1 MVRRKLSAF
10 ILAALFL
17 LLTSLK
23 FNSAIAQDMP
33 LLYGVYPQR
42 GSQGTE
48 VNLLLSGEG
57 FYSLGELSRVQLSG
71 QDIPVLDHVVVS
83 NEFMRVLIFIPER
96 AAIGETE
103 ISFVFEGMG
112 LDAYFVVEGEERE
125 FSPLV
130 RRITP
135 QEGQVDSEL
144 TLTIEGIRL
153 SEFGELG
160 GVLIADFEIPV
171 IDHNLETDQLMF
183 ISIYL
188 LPETPPGDTEIR
200 LFFENG
206 GFEDFFRVWGPDTV
220 GPGEPFLEWFSP
232 QEGFADTQVDLF
244 LEGGGFFELG
254 EPIGVAIA
262 DVEIPVLGYNIESNE
277 AMVIVVFVPPDL
289 PSGETGIRFYFDDHD
304 FGGPFFILERD
315 RGPGKP
321 RRTNLR
327 GLQPHEGLVDTEI
340 ELFLEGENLFELGE
354 LLNVSISGIDIPI
367 LGQASISDE
376 ALVVQVYLPPD
387 LPTGETLIAFTF
399 ENDEYADSFAI
410 RGREPGPPNLWGL
423 SPQEGEVDTEVELFL
438 EGENLLGLGGLIG
451 VNIGGNDIPVL
462 GHAIESND
470 AVVMR
475 VYLPED
481 TPRGEQVM
489 TVAFENAGLEESFFV
504 RAAPASPIPPAVVV
518 VVVVVVVGAGGVL
531 VGRAIRG
538 RRLPEEKPDEKP
550 SQPEA
555 RVEFIVAVDPGRQS
569 VERAGESLT
578 MDVNLRFEIAVDP
591 GEQSVQP
598 DGKSLIEGE

>member
-1 MVRRKLSAF
+1 M
-10 ILAALFL
+10 
-17 LLTSLK
+17 LLTG
-23 FNSAIAQDMP
+23 D
-33 LLYGVYPQR
+33 
-42 GSQGTE
+42 
-48 VNLLLSGEG
+48 G
-57 FYSLGELSRVQLSG
+57 FDNLGELIRVQLSG

-83 NEFMRVLIFIPER
+83 NEFMRVLVIIPER

-103 ISFVFEGMG
+103 ISFIFEGMG

-160 GVLIADFEIPV
+160 GVLIADLAMPVNDGEI
-171 IDHNLETDQLMF
+171 ESDQLMF

-188 LPETPPGDTEIR
+188 LPETPPGETEIR
-200 LFFENG
+200 LYFENG
-206 GFEDFFRVWGPDTV
+206 GFEDFFLVWGPDSV

-232 QEGFADTQVDLF
+232 QEGFADTEVELF

-254 EPIGVAIA
+254 ELLGVDIA
-262 DVEIPVLGYNIESNE
+262 GIDIPVVGQARESDE
-277 AMVIVVFVPPDL
+277 AMVIVVYLPPDL
-289 PSGETGIRFYFDDHD
+289 PSGETGIRFYFDDYD
-304 FGGPFFILERD
+304 FGGPFVILERD
-315 RGPGKP
+315 QGPEEP

-327 GLQPHEGLVDTEI
+327 GLQPHEGLLDTEI

-367 LGQASISDE
+367 VGQASISDE

-387 LPTGETLIAFTF
+387 LPTGETRIAFTF

-410 RGREPGPPNLWGL
+410 RGREPGPVEPGTPNLWGL
-423 SPQEGEVDTEVELFL
+423 SPQEGEVDAEVELSL

-451 VNIGGNDIPVL
+451 VNIGGMDVRVLSSDIV
-462 GHAIESND
+462 SND
-470 AVVMR
+470 AVVVR

-481 TPRGEQVM
+481 TRRGEQVM
-489 TVAFENAGLEESFFV
+489 TVSFENAGLEEPFFV

-538 RRLPEEKPDEKP
+538 RRLTEKKPDEKP
-550 SQPEA
+550 SRPEA
-555 RVEFIVAVDPGRQS
+555 KVEFIVAVDPGRQS

-578 MDVNLRFEIAVDP
+578 MDINLRFEIAVDP
-591 GEQSVQP
+591 GEQSVQT